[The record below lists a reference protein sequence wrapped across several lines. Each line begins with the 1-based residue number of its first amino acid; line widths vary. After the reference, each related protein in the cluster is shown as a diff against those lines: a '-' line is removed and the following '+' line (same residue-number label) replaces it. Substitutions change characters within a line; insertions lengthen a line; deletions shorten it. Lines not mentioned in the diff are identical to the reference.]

1 MSILQGSKF
10 DLESS
15 RLRTPTGTVD
25 EFEIS
30 RHFCP
35 SSQPGVAAAM
45 HIAMTPSAMRIG
57 AVPGTNELYA
67 RSTWLSNQGKLDDCD
82 RLILHAFG
90 DELGFEDSQQRHPFS
105 LNCLLQTRSRPY
117 ECKSFVS

>member
-45 HIAMTPSAMRIG
+45 HIGMTPSAMRIG

-90 DELGFEDSQQRHPFS
+90 DELGFRGFPAATS
-105 LNCLLQTRSRPY
+105 LLSKLPPANKIAALRM
-117 ECKSFVS
+117 